1 MLLLHHPPTMTANA
15 EIVREQ
21 REDVLLVPNR
31 AIWIDAQSGRPFVE
45 REVEGEPVVTYIE
58 QGLANDEFS
67 EVLSGLN
74 AGDTLIVRSGSI
86 RDRFRDVVTKSMT
99 GQ

>member
-1 MLLLHHPPTMTANA
+1 
-15 EIVREQ
+15 VGDQ
-21 REDVLLVPNR
+21 V
-31 AIWIDAQSGRPFVE
+31 
-45 REVEGEPVVTYIE
+45 VVTFIE
-58 QGLANDEFS
+58 QGLANDEYS
-67 EVLSGLN
+67 EVLSGLQ